1 MIKNIMYV
9 ILSYFICCVIFTP
22 IFIKHGRK
30 KYLKDKGVR
39 YKRINDLNN
48 DNVFEK
54 KVFKYT
60 VFFNVETKKKLE
72 NINLLEIALNS
83 FDNNEG
89 NIKEYYNSFLDE
101 NIRYNNYV
109 GEFNKIINKDINYKD
124 DLVIG
129 TPLFKDVTRFK
140 EYELKKCKKL
150 LKKFKY
156 KFLFRVYVTYDS
168 PKGKKHWVKE
178 EIFDINDI
186 SSFPIILKQRTEYQK
201 TKKYQRE
208 IMTDSLRYEVLKRDG
223 YRCKI
228 CGVSANEGARLEV
241 DHIIPISKGGKT
253 VIDNLQT
260 LCMSC
265 NRGKSDK
272 DFK

>member
-83 FDNNEG
+83 LPRDVIFIDGDLYLKVG
-89 NIKEYYNSFLDE
+89 NCTTSSFNIYYT
-101 NIRYNNYV
+101 
-109 GEFNKIINKDINYKD
+109 
-124 DLVIG
+124 VIC
-129 TPLFKDVTRFK
+129 L
-140 EYELKKCKKL
+140 
-150 LKKFKY
+150 KY
-156 KFLFRVYVTYDS
+156 K
-168 PKGKKHWVKE
+168 
-178 EIFDINDI
+178 
-186 SSFPIILKQRTEYQK
+186 
-201 TKKYQRE
+201 
-208 IMTDSLRYEVLKRDG
+208 
-223 YRCKI
+223 
-228 CGVSANEGARLEV
+228 EGT
-241 DHIIPISKGGKT
+241 GM
-253 VIDNLQT
+253 VI
-260 LCMSC
+260 
-265 NRGKSDK
+265 
-272 DFK
+272 